1 MKNSADIFHFHRNY
15 VKIILNWQIEV
26 LVILNLPTYKHGI
39 LPCGVI
45 YKSLLMK
52 YLFIEFL
59 PIFFQDSIFLLPQL
73 LFLATNN
80 TDLCI
85 PYLCPRF

>member
-45 YKSLLMK
+45 Y
-52 YLFIEFL
+52 
-59 PIFFQDSIFLLPQL
+59 
-73 LFLATNN
+73 
-80 TDLCI
+80 
-85 PYLCPRF
+85 